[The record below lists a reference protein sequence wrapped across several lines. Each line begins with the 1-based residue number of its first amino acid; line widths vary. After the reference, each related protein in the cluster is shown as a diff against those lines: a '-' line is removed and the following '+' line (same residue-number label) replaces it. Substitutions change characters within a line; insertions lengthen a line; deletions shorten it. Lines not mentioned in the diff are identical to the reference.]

1 MGYLDN
7 SSITVDAILTKK
19 GRELLSRGDGSFQIT
34 KFALSDD
41 EVDYNLW
48 NSAHEL
54 GSNYYGVAI
63 ENMPVVEA
71 SPNQQHVMKHKLVTL
86 PQNTQKLPI
95 ISIGQSTIGPL
106 DVGQSV
112 VIEPS
117 TPNLPGSNATVG
129 YTAVLAD
136 SDIATLDT
144 VTGASTNA
152 GAGAYSSVVVTSG
165 TVVNNTVTSTGL
177 SFRLTGKSLAA
188 AGTTT
193 LTIYGNETGGAV
205 TVTVSVNVDTSL

>member
-95 ISIGQSTIGPL
+95 ISIGQTTIGPI

-144 VTGASTNA
+144 VTGAATNA